1 MKFKY
6 RIIWTNINKNRQ
18 EWVDIDSQ
26 HIALFVA
33 KKKVADGMQNVLI
46 QVTGESG
53 DDQNDNSWPAINAEI
68 EEAKGEN

>member
-18 EWVDIDSQ
+18 EWVDIDAQ
-26 HIALFVA
+26 YIALFVA
-33 KKKVADGMQNVLI
+33 KKKVANGMQNVLI
-46 QVTGESG
+46 QVTGEPG
-53 DDQNDNSWPAINAEI
+53 DDPDDTSWPAIDAEI